1 MDLVLSLL
9 TLTWVWSFLVC
20 VNWSLRVDIDAN
32 DVDDDVNVDAST
44 ASETVEGIAAEG
56 FKLWKKVFLL
66 ENVTK
71 WKKCEKAFKNFFLL
85 LLRLLKKAQ
94 SKSST
99 TRRPELLKLS
109 FYPAVTLG
117 VEPKRS

>member
-1 MDLVLSLL
+1 MMDLVLIFL

-56 FKLWKKVFLL
+56 FQLWKKVFLL
-66 ENVTK
+66 GNVTK
-71 WKKCEKAFKNFFLL
+71 WKKLSKTFSFF
-85 LLRLLKKAQ
+85 
-94 SKSST
+94 
-99 TRRPELLKLS
+99 
-109 FYPAVTLG
+109 F
-117 VEPKRS
+117 